1 MHIPVL
7 LTGFIAGPLYGLL
20 AGFLTPALSSLLTGM
35 PPISP
40 VPILFLMM
48 FELPVYG
55 LISGYLFEKKRM
67 NMFLSLITAMLFGR
81 LTYGLGIIV
90 LSNIFMMNIPN
101 GITVWGAVVSGLPGI
116 ILQIVLIPLIVQI
129 LEKRGSLNEGYRKS

>member
-1 MHIPVL
+1 
-7 LTGFIAGPLYGLL
+7 
-20 AGFLTPALSSLLTGM
+20 
-35 PPISP
+35 
-40 VPILFLMM
+40 
-48 FELPVYG
+48 
-55 LISGYLFEKKRM
+55 
-67 NMFLSLITAMLFGR
+67 MFLSLITAMLFGR